1 MFAMSRLISLFCL
14 LFLFSAAAE
23 AHVTGGLAGG
33 FTSGLLHPVL
43 GLDHV
48 VAMVGVGLW
57 GAFLGYPAIWI
68 LPVVFPMVMTL
79 GGAMGIIGVPMFA
92 VETGIALSAV
102 VLGIM
107 VAFAV
112 RPPIW
117 VAAIIVGFF
126 AIFHGYAHGAEL
138 PESASPLAFS
148 LGFVISTG
156 LLHLAGIAL
165 GTLTHWKN
173 GLRLVRSGGAVITAV
188 GLGFLTGVL

>member
-1 MFAMSRLISLFCL
+1 MSRLIAL
-14 LFLFSAAAE
+14 LSVLLLLSSAAD

-33 FTSGLLHPVL
+33 FSSGLLHPVL

-57 GAFLGYPAIWI
+57 GAFLGSPAIWM
-68 LPVVFPMVMTL
+68 LPVIFPLVMTF
-79 GGAMGIIGVPMFA
+79 GGALGIIGVPLPA
-92 VETGIALSAV
+92 IETGIALSAV
-102 VLGIM
+102 VLGLM
-107 VAFAV
+107 VAFSV

-117 VAAIIVGFF
+117 IAGLVVGLF

-138 PESASPLAFS
+138 PSAANPLAFS

-165 GTLTHWKN
+165 GLLTRWPA
-173 GLRLVRSGGAVITAV
+173 GLRVVRAGGGVITFV

>member
-1 MFAMSRLISLFCL
+1 MSRLIP
-14 LFLFSAAAE
+14 LFSVLLLLSSAAD

-68 LPVVFPMVMTL
+68 LPVVFPLVMTF
-79 GGAMGIIGVPMFA
+79 GGAMGIMGVPMFA
-92 VETGIALSAV
+92 IEPGIALSAV
-102 VLGIM
+102 VLGLM

-112 RPPIW
+112 RAPIW
-117 VAAIIVGFF
+117 IAAVIVGFF

-138 PESASPLAFS
+138 PEAANPLAFS

-156 LLHLAGIAL
+156 LLHLAGIAM
-165 GTLTHWKN
+165 GTLTRWKN
-173 GLRLVRSGGAVITAV
+173 GLRVVRSGGAVITAV
-188 GLGFLTGVL
+188 GLGFLAGVF